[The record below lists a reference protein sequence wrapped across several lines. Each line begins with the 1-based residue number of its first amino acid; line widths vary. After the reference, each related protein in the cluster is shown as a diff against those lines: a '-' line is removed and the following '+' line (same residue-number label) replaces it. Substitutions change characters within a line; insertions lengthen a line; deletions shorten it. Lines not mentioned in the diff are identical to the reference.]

1 MIKNTPQE
9 NKSLSHHHYYRTET
23 LSLYFELKILRDEN
37 AAGRQFL
44 KNTASW
50 ALQEHKVESTPE
62 CLHKR
67 LLISVP
73 GKLTG
78 AFH

>member
-1 MIKNTPQE
+1 ME
-9 NKSLSHHHYYRTET
+9 A

-50 ALQEHKVESTPE
+50 ALQEQLIVESTPE